1 MEQEELKGFIHFLTH
16 SKYLSKPQLRKI
28 EELIVR
34 DSVLIEKEGK
44 PQKPSSKDETV
55 RYHNP
60 QGVVDFLRLFSIDDS
75 LKWFTHEWDKL
86 GEPFSIQSLIDNS
99 KTNHE
104 KLCNFCFG
112 EDNKGIPAPLFYH
125 VWNFISFNSTKASI
139 TDQFNQPIET
149 KWADVLDWCKE
160 HEGLWPGSMIT
171 LQGISFGSI
180 INQFKRTIEF
190 RTDVEADQ
198 KFGFQI
204 KSLIRKAING
214 AVKVDFSERFDS
226 IGMDVKFYC
235 YVNSVYKGITKLC
248 NWVAS
253 YKAMGDTLFIDLD
266 FIDDCY
272 ILNLLHKDSRM
283 SGSIGKIDGLSGD
296 FKLIRETLFSTC
308 DFEITTKFNDDS
320 IKIIALDKKTCTKG
334 GVIQTPTTIIP
345 TNLIPEGVSYSLK
358 FHV

>member
-44 PQKPSSKDETV
+44 PQKLSSKDETI

-75 LKWFTHEWDKL
+75 LKWFTHEWDKQ
-86 GEPFSIQSLIDNS
+86 GEPFSIQSLIDDS
-99 KTNHE
+99 KNNLE
-104 KLCNFCFG
+104 KLRKFCFG

-125 VWNFISFNSTKASI
+125 VWNFICFNSTKASI
-139 TDQFNQPIET
+139 EDQYNQSIET
-149 KWADVLDWCKE
+149 KWADVFDWCKE
-160 HEGLWPGSMIT
+160 HDGLWPGCMIT
-171 LQGISFGSI
+171 PQGISFGSI

-204 KSLIRKAING
+204 KTLILKAING
-214 AVKVDFSERFDS
+214 AVKVNFSDRFDS

-235 YVNSVYKGITKLC
+235 FVNSVYKGITKLC

-266 FIDDCY
+266 FFDNCY
-272 ILNLLHKDSRM
+272 ILNLLHKGSRM
-283 SGSIGKIDGLSGD
+283 SGPMSKIDGLSGD

-320 IKIIALDKKTCTKG
+320 IRIVALDKKTCTKG
-334 GVIQTPTTIIP
+334 GAIQTPTTIIT